1 MVVFW
6 RSGERDCA
14 TTVQKSTTAVD
25 LALLI
30 LGALM
35 EDCSGARRP
44 VPASRP
50 KRPLWDRKG
59 DDRRNVPQRAR
70 RADSGRSDGRG
81 LMSQIDPNPTF
92 TLRNPDED
100 RLVLKSRPSL
110 SLPIQ
115 QAPVRWPSRLSSG
128 ERRNRRLQRGCG

>member
-35 EDCSGARRP
+35 EDCSGAS
-44 VPASRP
+44 V
-50 KRPLWDRKG
+50 
-59 DDRRNVPQRAR
+59 RA
-70 RADSGRSDGRG
+70 
-81 LMSQIDPNPTF
+81 
-92 TLRNPDED
+92 
-100 RLVLKSRPSL
+100 
-110 SLPIQ
+110 
-115 QAPVRWPSRLSSG
+115 QAPEARWLNRAVSDRSGDRDVTERFNWNLSFVRPTAIKT
-128 ERRNRRLQRGCG
+128 RRR